1 MQFKA
6 IFTFIA
12 AGLSL
17 VSATKPE
24 DVDSTTTST
33 QTSTMTMTLT
43 VTQCAPGVSNCP
55 GAWPGKNQ
63 TATVPSWHHSNST
76 TVIVIPTGSG
86 GGGGSP
92 TAVKTTGAGVIPTK
106 SAPSPVATG
115 AASGLVFQSGLMLGV
130 LGAGVALLA

>member
-24 DVDSTTTST
+24 GDVDSTTTST

-43 VTQCAPGVSNCP
+43 VTQCAPGVSSCP

-76 TVIVIPTGSG
+76 TVVVVPT
-86 GGGGSP
+86 GGSP
-92 TAVKTTGAGVIPTK
+92 TAVKTTGFGGPLPTK

>member
-24 DVDSTTTST
+24 GDVDVTTTST

-43 VTQCAPGVSNCP
+43 VTQCAPGVSSCP

-76 TVIVIPTGSG
+76 TVVVVPT
-86 GGGGSP
+86 GGGSP
-92 TAVKTTGAGVIPTK
+92 TAIKTTGAGGVVPTK
-106 SAPSPVATG
+106 SAPAPVATG

>member
-43 VTQCAPGVSNCP
+43 VTQCAPGVSSCP
-55 GAWPGKNQ
+55 GAWPGKND
-63 TATVPSWHHSNST
+63 TATVPSWHHDNST
-76 TVIVIPTGSG
+76 TVVVVPTGDSH
-86 GGGGSP
+86 P
-92 TAVKTTGAGVIPTK
+92 TPIKTTGAGVLPTK
-106 SAPSPVATG
+106 SAPPPLQTG

>member
-43 VTQCAPGVSNCP
+43 VTQCAPGVSSCP

-63 TATVPSWHHSNST
+63 TATVPSWRHDNST
-76 TVIVIPTGSG
+76 IVTVVPTGTH
-86 GGGGSP
+86 P
-92 TAVKTTGAGVIPTK
+92 TAIKTAPAGGAGGAAPTK
-106 SAPSPVATG
+106 GAPAPAVTG

>member
-17 VSATKPE
+17 VSATKPD
-24 DVDSTTTST
+24 DVDTTTTST

-43 VTQCAPGVSNCP
+43 VTQCAPGVSSCP
-55 GAWPGKNQ
+55 GAWPAKNH
-63 TATVPSWHHSNST
+63 TATVPSWHHDNST
-76 TVIVIPTGSG
+76 TVVVIPT
-86 GGGGSP
+86 GGSP
-92 TAVKTTGAGVIPTK
+92 TAIITGPAGGVVPTK
-106 SAPSPVATG
+106 SAPAPVATG

-130 LGAGVALLA
+130 LGAGIALLA

>member
-43 VTQCAPGVSNCP
+43 VTQCAPGVSSCP
-55 GAWPGKNQ
+55 GAWPGKNE
-63 TATVPSWHHSNST
+63 TATAPSWHHGNST
-76 TVIVIPTGSG
+76 TVIVVPT
-86 GGGGSP
+86 GGGSP
-92 TAVKTTGAGVIPTK
+92 TAIKTTGAGVVPTK
-106 SAPSPVATG
+106 SAPAPVATG